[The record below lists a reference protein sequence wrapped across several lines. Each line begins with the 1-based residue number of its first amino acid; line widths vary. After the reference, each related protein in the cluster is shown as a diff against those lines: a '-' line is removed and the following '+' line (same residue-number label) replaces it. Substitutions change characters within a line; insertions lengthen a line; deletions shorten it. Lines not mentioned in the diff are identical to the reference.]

1 MDANNS
7 EITVGTYFME
17 WWRSLPDASR
27 HKWLLGLGLAVA
39 IWLVGAALAP
49 GTAAGIGALSGI
61 VRLGSALAFG
71 GFSFLWLLL
80 EAGGYISESAAE
92 PSLFWLPLAAV
103 MPGLVGLFL
112 CILSRP
118 PNPIYGLQKLLEKA
132 AANQGRVEAEKIA
145 DSLAIEQGI
154 PLVQVEGKGKK
165 GPKRLLGLDY
175 ERLEGHV
182 LVTAATRAGK
192 GLHLTETLLCYPGP
206 AFVLDPKSEQY
217 ERTAAW
223 RRQWGPVYRVPGHQ
237 VHLSAYYRH
246 LRDRDDAYELHYHLL
261 RPWQSRESIFAEK
274 SLSLFYAVG
283 AFARAHKLNAIR
295 LLLDLAESNPQEA
308 LAALR
313 TVPEA
318 RRHVDIFTNGAS
330 PQEYHHDR
338 FVTSALGNFTARLAP
353 YQAHID
359 TIAPPDL
366 KQRDKILPPDW
377 ANQNGTVY
385 LTYSLNDLR
394 AAGGVVAAIV
404 AAILRYQVRQG
415 SRGAESRAASKL
427 LLAIDE
433 LPAVGLRNISDYL
446 ATVGGY
452 GVTLLLYV
460 QSVAQLQE
468 LYGQQGTR
476 AILSNCVH
484 QVWYP
489 AAEMETAKLMSEL
502 YGTTLK
508 ASPVQS
514 ATQGSRQQQ
523 GKDGQAYTQ
532 TSHNQGAS
540 WAWREGAALTPNEMM
555 ALPQGQVLV
564 ATQQERR
571 QVFLG
576 ERLDPIPLFD
586 RLPGPNGLGIPRPLV
601 RERTYTDWTALAAA
615 LVGGGK
621 SATNTPRQTRDQAQP
636 EAPPVVKADDEEA
649 GANGSPVTQKLP
661 AAKTQP
667 AQTEPAATL
676 LVDEET
682 DKKMF

>member
-1 MDANNS
+1 METPNS
-7 EITVGTYFME
+7 DITVGTYFME
-17 WWRSLPDASR
+17 WWRSLPDDSR
-27 HKWLLGLGLAVA
+27 RRWWLGLGLAVV

-49 GTAAGIGALSGI
+49 STAAGIGALNGLT
-61 VRLGSALAFG
+61 RLGSALFFG
-71 GFSFLWLLL
+71 GFSFLWWLLVAL
-80 EAGGYISESAAE
+80 GHISESAAE
-92 PSLFWLPLAAV
+92 PSLLWLPLAVV
-103 MPGLVGLFL
+103 MPGLVVLFL
-112 CILSRP
+112 IILSQP
-118 PNPIYGLQKLLEKA
+118 PNPRYGLHKLLEKA
-132 AANQGRVEAEKIA
+132 AAKQGRVEAEKIA
-145 DSLAIEQGI
+145 DSLTIEQGI
-154 PLVQVEGKGKK
+154 PLVQAEAKEKK
-165 GPKRLLGLDY
+165 APKRLLGLDY

-182 LVTAATRAGK
+182 LVTAGTRAGK
-192 GLHLTETLLCYPGP
+192 GLHLTETLLRYPGP
-206 AFVLDPKSEQY
+206 AFILDPKGEQY

-237 VHLSAYYRH
+237 VHLAGYYRH
-246 LRDRDDAYELHYHLL
+246 LRNRDDAYELHYHLL
-261 RPWQSRESIFAEK
+261 RPWQGRESIFAEK

-283 AFARAHKLNAIR
+283 AFAQAHKRNAIR

-308 LAALR
+308 LMALR
-313 TVPEA
+313 SVPEA

-366 KQRDKILPPDW
+366 KQRDKIIPPEW
-377 ANQNGTVY
+377 AERNGTVY

-404 AAILRYQVRQG
+404 AAMLRYQ
-415 SRGAESRAASKL
+415 SRAKTGRPYPKL

-460 QSVAQLQE
+460 QSIAQLQE
-468 LYGQQGTR
+468 LYGQQGAR
-476 AILSNCVH
+476 SIIANCAH
-484 QVWYP
+484 QLWYP
-489 AAEMETAKLMSEL
+489 AAELETAKLMSEL

-508 ASPVQS
+508 ASPLTS

-523 GKDGQAYTQ
+523 GQDGQAYTQ

-540 WAWREGAALTPNEMM
+540 WAWREGAALTANEMM

-564 ATQQERR
+564 ATQQGRR

-576 ERLDPIPLFD
+576 ERLNPIPLFE
-586 RLPGPNGLGIPRPLV
+586 RLPGPEGLRLPQPL
-601 RERTYTDWTALAAA
+601 RRTRGYTDWAALAAA
-615 LVGGGK
+615 PLADGK
-621 SATNTPRQTRDQAQP
+621 STTNSVKQKRDEAQP
-636 EAPPVVKADDEEA
+636 TAVPVVKADDKEA
-649 GANGSPVTQKLP
+649 GANSRPVTKPPPTETPP
-661 AAKTQP
+661 AE
-667 AQTEPAATL
+667 TEAAAAL
-676 LVDEET
+676 LVDEEK